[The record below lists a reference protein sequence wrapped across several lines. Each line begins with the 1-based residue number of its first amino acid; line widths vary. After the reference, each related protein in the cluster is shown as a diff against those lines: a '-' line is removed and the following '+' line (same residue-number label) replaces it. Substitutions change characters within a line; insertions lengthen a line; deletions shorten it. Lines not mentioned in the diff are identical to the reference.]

1 MGADTL
7 DFTLS
12 ILCRLVTDW
21 SMTTDM
27 TSPIDLS
34 MTTDMTSPINLSMT
48 TDMTSPIDLSIKI
61 VDIYFSA
68 HDTFLE

>member
-34 MTTDMTSPINLSMT
+34 MTTDMTSPI
-48 TDMTSPIDLSIKI
+48 DLSIKI

-68 HDTFLE
+68 HDTILE